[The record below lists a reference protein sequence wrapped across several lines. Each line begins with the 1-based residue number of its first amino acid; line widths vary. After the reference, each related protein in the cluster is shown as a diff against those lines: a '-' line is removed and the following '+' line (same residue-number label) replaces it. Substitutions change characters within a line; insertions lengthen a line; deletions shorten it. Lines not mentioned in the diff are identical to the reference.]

1 MKKTLG
7 LRLVAALLLAF
18 ALISVLV
25 IAMNYWN
32 ARTELDK
39 QSTAAPLTSVLI
51 KSLDALDDAE
61 DATAVLQAFIAELN
75 RVRQEV
81 VPGSANVSVR
91 LERHGGGTVYESGRD
106 LRNQAAPTGLSRL
119 DIDGH
124 PHVAYSAQGQRWNL
138 LVLEPLLTDLELLEW
153 LLGEVGM
160 SLLIALPVLLLTL
173 WLAVRSGLR
182 PLRQFSQ
189 RIEALDTR
197 RDLQPLGADLRY
209 AELQPLGRA
218 FDALLARLREHLALE
233 RAFVHDAAHG
243 LRTPLAALSAQAHVL
258 LGSPDEASRAA
269 AAQALQQGLQR
280 TAHLGQQLLDLS
292 ALDPT
297 RSGDAQDIDVC
308 ELAAGVLL
316 DAHADAKRRS
326 VTLAL
331 EGPESLAWHG
341 EPLPLQ
347 SILQNLV
354 DNALR
359 YGATRVELSIEQHQG
374 GIRLAVRDNGP
385 GIAPA
390 LCTQVFE
397 RFWRGTDH
405 DEPGTGLGLAIVA
418 QAAERLHARLR
429 LDEGL
434 DGRGVG
440 FVLELGGVQP
450 GS

>member
-25 IAMNYWN
+25 VAANYWA
-32 ARTELDK
+32 ARTQLTE
-39 QSTAAPLTSVLI
+39 QSNAAQLAALLI
-51 KSLDALDDAE
+51 TGLDALDDA
-61 DATAVLQAFIAELN
+61 DAATAVLQGLTAELN
-75 RVRQEV
+75 RLRREAGQVGGQ
-81 VPGSANVSVR
+81 VSVR
-91 LERHGGGTVYESGRD
+91 LSRRDGTTVYESS
-106 LRNQAAPTGLSRL
+106 P
-119 DIDGH
+119 IF
-124 PHVAYSAQGQRWNL
+124 QGQAVSPGLTHLDLGGQLHAAYHAEGQHWNL

-297 RSGDAQDIDVC
+297 RSGDAQDVDVC

-326 VTLAL
+326 VSLAL

-359 YGATRVELSIEQHQG
+359 YGATRVELSIAQHQG
-374 GIRLAVRDNGP
+374 GIRLAVRDDGP

-390 LCTQVFE
+390 LRTQVFE
-397 RFWRGTDH
+397 RFWRGTGH

-418 QAAERLHARLR
+418 QAAERLHARLW

-434 DGRGVG
+434 DGQGVG

-450 GS
+450 DG

>member
-7 LRLVAALLLAF
+7 RRLVAALLLAF

-25 IAMNYWN
+25 IAVNYWTARNQLAEQSN
-32 ARTELDK
+32 AAQL
-39 QSTAAPLTSVLI
+39 AALLI
-51 KSLDALDDAE
+51 TGLDALDDA
-61 DATAVLQAFIAELN
+61 DAATAVLQGLTAELN
-75 RVRQEV
+75 RLRREAGQLGGQVT
-81 VPGSANVSVR
+81 VR
-91 LERHGGGTVYESGRD
+91 LSRRDGGLVYESSPALQG
-106 LRNQAAPTGLSRL
+106 QVVPAGLTRL
-119 DIDGH
+119 DLGGQ
-124 PHVAYSAQGQRWNL
+124 PHAAYHAEGQHWSL
-138 LVLEPLLTDLELLEW
+138 LVLEPLPTDAELLQW
-153 LLGEVGM
+153 LLGQVGI

-173 WLAVRSGLR
+173 WLAVRNGLR

-197 RDLQPLGADLRY
+197 RDLQPLGTDLRY

-258 LGSPDEASRAA
+258 LGSRDEASRAA
-269 AAQALQQGLQR
+269 AAQTLQQGLQR

-297 RSGDAQDIDVC
+297 RNGDAQDVDVC
-308 ELAAGVLL
+308 ELAAGVLR
-316 DAHADAKRRS
+316 DAHADAKRRN

-331 EGPESLAWHG
+331 EGPELLAWHG

-359 YGATRVELSIEQHQG
+359 YGATRVELSIEQHQS
-374 GIRLAVRDNGP
+374 GIRMAVRDNGP

-390 LCTQVFE
+390 LRAQVFE
-397 RFWRGTDH
+397 RFWRGTGH

-418 QAAERLHARLR
+418 QAAERLHARLW
-429 LDEGL
+429 LDAGL

-440 FVLELGGVQP
+440 FVLDLGGVQP
-450 GS
+450 GG

>member
-1 MKKTLG
+1 M
-7 LRLVAALLLAF
+7 
-18 ALISVLV
+18 
-25 IAMNYWN
+25 
-32 ARTELDK
+32 
-39 QSTAAPLTSVLI
+39 
-51 KSLDALDDAE
+51 
-61 DATAVLQAFIAELN
+61 
-75 RVRQEV
+75 
-81 VPGSANVSVR
+81 
-91 LERHGGGTVYESGRD
+91 
-106 LRNQAAPTGLSRL
+106 
-119 DIDGH
+119 
-124 PHVAYSAQGQRWNL
+124 
-138 LVLEPLLTDLELLEW
+138 
-153 LLGEVGM
+153 
-160 SLLIALPVLLLTL
+160 
-173 WLAVRSGLR
+173 
-182 PLRQFSQ
+182 
-189 RIEALDTR
+189 
-197 RDLQPLGADLRY
+197 
-209 AELQPLGRA
+209 
-218 FDALLARLREHLALE
+218 LARLREHLALE

-390 LCTQVFE
+390 LHTQVFE
-397 RFWRGTDH
+397 RFWRGTGH

-418 QAAERLHARLR
+418 QAAERLHARLW

-434 DGRGVG
+434 YGRGVG
-440 FVLELGGVQP
+440 FVLDLGGVQP
-450 GS
+450 GR

>member
-32 ARTELDK
+32 ARTQLDK
-39 QSTAAPLTSVLI
+39 QSSAAPLASVLI

-61 DATAVLQAFIAELN
+61 AATAVLQAFIAELN

-81 VPGSANVSVR
+81 VPGSASVSVR

-106 LRNQAAPTGLSRL
+106 LRNQTAPTGLSRL
-119 DIDGH
+119 DVDGH

-258 LGSPDEASRAA
+258 LGSQDEASRAA

-292 ALDPT
+292 SLDPT

-316 DAHADAKRRS
+316 DAHADAKRRN

-347 SILQNLV
+347 SILQNLM

-374 GIRLAVRDNGP
+374 GIRLAVRDNGL

-390 LCTQVFE
+390 LRTQVFE
-397 RFWRGTDH
+397 RFWRGTGH

-418 QAAERLHARLR
+418 QAAERLHARLW

-434 DGRGVG
+434 NGRGVG
-440 FVLELGGVQP
+440 FVLDLGGVQP
-450 GS
+450 GG